1 VATRDYGLHQV
12 TSTAPLGGKVGDEYY
27 NPTTNKLYKYVALN
41 GTSPA
46 YAETLTADANGNVG
60 FSKTASYKLDVAG
73 VVNATAVRAGVFLSG
88 QYIDTNLVIGGGTN
102 GLSVGPLNLSP
113 GASLTVSP
121 GQRHVIL

>member
-1 VATRDYGLHQV
+1 MATRDYGIHQV
-12 TSTAPLGGKVGDEYY
+12 TSTAISSGKVGDEYY
-27 NPTTNKLYKYVALN
+27 NPTTNKLYKYVAHN

-46 YAETLTADANGNVG
+46 YAETLTADALGNIG

-102 GLSVGPLNLSP
+102 GLSVGPLTISS
-113 GASLTVSP
+113 GATLTVTP
-121 GQRHVIL
+121 GQRHIIL

>member
-1 VATRDYGLHQV
+1 MATRDYGLHQV
-12 TSTAPLGGKVGDEYY
+12 TATAPLGGKVGDEYY

-46 YAETLTADANGNVG
+46 YAETLTADANGNIG
-60 FSKTASYKLDVAG
+60 FSKTAAYKLDVAG
-73 VVNATAVRAGVFLSG
+73 TINATAVRAGIILGG
-88 QYIDTNLVIGGGTN
+88 QYIDTNVTIAGGTN
-102 GLSVGPLNLSP
+102 GLSVGPLNISP